1 MKLEEILMA
10 ELELEKLSMDEA
22 AQEMLKK
29 AQAEG
34 IETIFDRAKTM
45 KPCPIGAEGAC
56 CRICAQGPCRVP
68 PPKKKPG
75 EEGAEEKK
83 QRMGLCGATAETIVA
98 RNFAR
103 MVAAGT
109 SAHSDHARGVAK
121 LFIEVAHGRAQGYKI
136 KDVAKLRRVARD
148 WGVPITE
155 GEGEDAKPRAPEA
168 IAQELGPKVLA
179 EFGQQTGE
187 INYVKRAPK
196 KRQELWRKLDVV
208 PRGVDIEVV
217 ELMHRTHMGVD
228 QDYHNLIKQ
237 STRCALADGWAGSMI
252 STDLQDIL
260 FGCPVPVAGEINLG
274 VLKEDHVNVVMH
286 GHEPLLP
293 EMLYVAAQEPE
304 LIQYAQS
311 KGAKGIQLAGMCCS
325 ANEVL
330 MRHGVPVAGN
340 YLHQELA
347 VITGAVDALV
357 VDVQCE
363 MQALENVAACYH
375 TKLIT
380 TDTRAKMEKALHIE
394 FDEHHALDVARK
406 ILREAIDNYPNR
418 RAPVLIPKAS
428 SPTIVGFSYETIQ
441 YLLGGS
447 IRGSYYTLNDNVI
460 GGRVRGVAGVVGCNN
475 CRTTQDSSH
484 MTLIKELLKNDVI
497 VLSTGCAAMA
507 AGKYGLLTPESASQ
521 YCGPGLAE
529 VCETVGIP
537 PVLHMGACV
546 DNSRILLAAT
556 ACVKAGGLGTDIS
569 DLPAAGAAP
578 EWMSE
583 KAVAIG
589 QYFVASG
596 VYTLFG
602 VTWPTTG
609 SEILTDYLFKGIEE
623 ELGGKWDFV
632 ADPEEMARR
641 MIAHIDLK
649 RQALGIDKAR
659 ERVLYDMEMRRQ
671 LEEAAAAAE
680 EH

>member
-1 MKLEEILMA
+1 MA
-10 ELELEKLSMDEA
+10 ELELEKLTVDPA

-34 IETIFDRAKTM
+34 VETIFDRAKTM
-45 KPCPIGAEGAC
+45 KPCPIGVEGAC

-109 SAHSDHARGVAK
+109 AAHSDHSRGVAK
-121 LFIEVAHGRAQGYKI
+121 LFKEIAHGEAPGYEI
-136 KDVAKLRRVARD
+136 KDVAKLRAVARD
-148 WGVPITE
+148 WGVPLTE
-155 GEGEDAKPRAPEA
+155 GEGEEAKSRPKEA
-168 IAQELGPKVLA
+168 LAQDLADKVLA
-179 EFGQQTGE
+179 EFGQQSGE

-196 KRQELWRKLDVV
+196 KRQELWRKHGVV
-208 PRGVDIEVV
+208 PRGIDIEVV
-217 ELMHRTHMGVD
+217 ELLHRTHMGVD
-228 QDYHNLIKQ
+228 QDYRNLMKQ

-252 STDLQDIL
+252 STDLQDII
-260 FGCPVPVAGEINLG
+260 FGCPVPIAGEINLG

-293 EMLYVAAQEPE
+293 EMLYVAAQDPE
-304 LIQYAQS
+304 LIAYAQS

-363 MQALENVAACYH
+363 MQALANVAKCYH
-375 TKLIT
+375 TKIIT
-380 TDTRAKMEKALHIE
+380 TDDRAKMEGALHIP
-394 FDEHHALDVARK
+394 FDEHHALDVAK
-406 ILREAIDNYPNR
+406 QVIREGIDNFPNR
-418 RAPVLIPKAS
+418 RAPVMIPKES
-428 SPTIVGFSYETIQ
+428 SPTIVGFSYETIR

-460 GGRVRGVAGVVGCNN
+460 NGRIRGVAGVVGCNN

-484 MTLIKELLKNDVI
+484 LTLIKELLKNDVI

-507 AGKYGLLTPESASQ
+507 AGKYGLMTPEAASK

-546 DNSRILLAAT
+546 DNSRILMAAT

-583 KAVAIG
+583 KAIAIG

-596 VYTLFG
+596 VFTVFG
-602 VTWPTTG
+602 VTFPIMGAEHVRDHLFSELEG
-609 SEILTDYLFKGIEE
+609 SV
-623 ELGGKWDFV
+623 GGKWAFEP
-632 ADPEEMARR
+632 DPLQGAKL
-641 MIAHIDLK
+641 MIEHIDKK
-649 RQALGIDKAR
+649 RKALGIDKAR
-659 ERVLYDMEMRRQ
+659 ERVLYDMAMRRE
-671 LEEAAAAAE
+671 LT
-680 EH
+680 

>member
-1 MKLEEILMA
+1 MA
-10 ELELEKLSMDEA
+10 DLELEKLSIDVA
-22 AQEMLKK
+22 AQELIKK

-34 IETIFDRAKTM
+34 VETIFDRAKTM

-68 PPKKKPG
+68 PPKKKEG
-75 EEGAEEKK
+75 ESGEEKK

-109 SAHSDHARGVAK
+109 SAHSDHSRGVAK
-121 LFIEVAHGRAQGYKI
+121 LFKEIAHGQAPGYEV
-136 KDVAKLRRVARD
+136 KDVVKLKRVARD
-148 WGVPITE
+148 WGVAITE
-155 GEGEDAKPRAPEA
+155 GEGEDAKSRDKLE
-168 IAQELGPKVLA
+168 IAQELADKILA
-179 EFGQQTGE
+179 EFGQQEGE
-187 INYVKRAPK
+187 INYVKRAPA
-196 KRQELWRKLDVV
+196 KRLEIWRKNGVV
-208 PRGVDIEVV
+208 PRGIDIEVV

-228 QDYHNLIKQ
+228 QDYRNLMKQ
-237 STRCALADGWAGSMI
+237 STRCALADGWGGSMI
-252 STDLQDIL
+252 STDLQDIM
-260 FGCPVPVAGEINLG
+260 FGCPVPIAGEINLG

-293 EMLYVAAQEPE
+293 EMLFVASQDPE
-304 LIQYAQS
+304 LITYAQS

-330 MRHGVPVAGN
+330 MRHGIPVAGN

-347 VITGAVDALV
+347 VVTGAVDALI

-363 MQALENVAACYH
+363 MQALENVAKCYH
-375 TKLIT
+375 TKIIT
-380 TDTRAKMEKALHIE
+380 TDDRAKMPLAMHIP
-394 FDEHHALDVARK
+394 FDEHHALDVAKK
-406 ILREAIDNYPNR
+406 IIREAIDNYPNR
-418 RAPVLIPKAS
+418 KAPVMIPSVS
-428 SPTIVGFSYETIQ
+428 SPMVVGFSYETIQ

-447 IRGSYYTLNDNVI
+447 IRGSYYTLNDNI
-460 GGRVRGVAGVVGCNN
+460 INGRVRGVAGVVGCNN
-475 CRTTQDSSH
+475 CRTTQDNSH
-484 MTLIKELLKNDVI
+484 LEMIKELLKNDVI

-507 AGKYGLLTPESASQ
+507 AGKYGLMTPEAASK

-546 DNSRILLAAT
+546 DNSRILMAAT
-556 ACVKAGGLGTDIS
+556 ACVKAGGLGSDIS

-583 KAVAIG
+583 KAIAIG

-596 VYTLFG
+596 VYTVFG

-609 SEILTDYLFKGIEE
+609 SEILTDYLFKGFEE
-623 ELGGKWDFV
+623 EYGGKWDFEM
-632 ADPEEMARR
+632 DPLLAARK

-649 RQALGIDKAR
+649 RKALGIDKAR
-659 ERVLYDMEMRRQ
+659 ERVLMDMDMRRK
-671 LEEAAAAAE
+671 LEAAAGD

>member
-1 MKLEEILMA
+1 MA
-10 ELELEKLSMDEA
+10 EQIDVTKLSVDSA
-22 AQEMLKK
+22 SQEIMKK

-34 IETIFDRAKTM
+34 IETIFDRAQTM

-68 PPKKKPG
+68 PPKKKEG
-75 EEGAEEKK
+75 ETVAEKK
-83 QRMGLCGATAETIVA
+83 QRSGLCGATAETIVA

-103 MVAAGT
+103 MVCGGAA
-109 SAHSDHARGVAK
+109 AHNDHSRGVAL
-121 LFIEVAHGRAQGYKI
+121 LFKEVAHGRAQGYEL

-148 WGVPITE
+148 FGVELTE
-155 GEGEDAKPRAPEA
+155 GEGDEAKSRSKEA
-168 IAQELGPKVLA
+168 IAQELADKVLA
-179 EFGQQTGE
+179 EFGRQHGE
-187 INYVKRAPK
+187 LTFVKRAPK

-208 PRGVDIEVV
+208 PRGCDIEIV

-228 QDYHNLIKQ
+228 QEYHNIIKQ
-237 STRCALADGWAGSMI
+237 CTRTALSDGWGGSMI

-260 FGCPVPVAGEINLG
+260 FGMPVPVAGEINLG
-274 VLKEDHVNVVMH
+274 VLKEDHVNIIIH

-293 EMLYVAAQEPE
+293 EMIAVAVQEPE
-304 LIQYAQS
+304 IIQYAQN

-325 ANEVL
+325 ANEIL
-330 MRHGVPVAGN
+330 MRHGIPVAGN
-340 YLHQELA
+340 YLQQELA
-347 VITGAVDALV
+347 IITGAVDAMV

-363 MQALENVAACYH
+363 MQSLANVAACYH

-380 TDTRAKMEKALHIE
+380 TDPRARIEGETEHIP

-406 ILREAIDNYPNR
+406 VVREAIDNFPNR
-418 RAPVLIPKAS
+418 KAPVLIPPES
-428 SPTIVGFSYETIQ
+428 HPTVVGFSYETIR

-475 CRTTQDSSH
+475 CRTTHDNAH
-484 MTLIKELLKNDVI
+484 LTMIKELLKNDVI
-497 VLSTGCAAMA
+497 VLTTGCSAMA
-507 AGKYGLLTPESASQ
+507 AGKYGLLTPESATK

-529 VCETVGIP
+529 VCEAVGLP

-546 DNSRILLAAT
+546 DNSRILMAAT
-556 ACVKAGGLGTDIS
+556 ACVKAGGLGNDIS

-583 KAVAIG
+583 KAISIG
-589 QYFVASG
+589 HYFVASG

-609 SEILTDYLFKGIEE
+609 SEILTDYLFKEIEE
-623 ELGGKWDFV
+623 ELGGKWDFEP
-632 ADPEEMARR
+632 DPELAAKK
-641 MIAHIDLK
+641 MIAHIDKK
-649 RQALGIDKAR
+649 RTALGIDKAR
-659 ERVLYDMEMRRQ
+659 ERVLYDMAMRRE
-671 LEEAAAAAE
+671 LEAAAAGE
-680 EH
+680 ED

>member
-1 MKLEEILMA
+1 MA
-10 ELELEKLSMDEA
+10 EFETRSVDPA
-22 AQEMLKK
+22 AQELLKK

-34 IETIFDRAKTM
+34 IETIWDRAEKM

-68 PPKKKPG
+68 PPKKKEG
-75 EEGAEEKK
+75 EEAAEKK

-109 SAHSDHARGVAK
+109 AAHSDHSRGVAK
-121 LFIEVAHGRAQGYKI
+121 LFKEIAHGEAPGYEI

-148 WGVPITE
+148 WDVPLSE
-155 GEGEDAKPRAPEA
+155 GEGDDAKPRAKEE
-168 IAQELGPKVLA
+168 IAKDLA
-179 EFGQQTGE
+179 EKILKEFGQQDGE
-187 INYVKRAPK
+187 INYVRRAPK
-196 KRQELWRKLDVV
+196 KRQEIWRKNGVV
-208 PRGVDIEVV
+208 PRGIDIEVV

-228 QDYHNLIKQ
+228 QDYHNIMKQ
-237 STRCALADGWAGSMI
+237 CTRTALADGWAGSMI
-252 STDLQDIL
+252 STDLQDIM
-260 FGCPVPVAGEINLG
+260 FGCPTPIAGEINLG
-274 VLKEDHVNVVMH
+274 VLKEDHVNVIMH

-293 EMLYVAAQEPE
+293 EMLYVAAQDPE
-304 LIQYAQS
+304 LIAYAQS

-347 VITGAVDALV
+347 IITGAVEAMV

-363 MQALENVAACYH
+363 MQALANVAKCYH
-375 TKLIT
+375 TKIIT
-380 TDTRAKMEKALHIE
+380 TDDRAKMEGAALHIP
-394 FDEHHALDVARK
+394 FDEHHALDVAKK

-418 RAPVLIPKAS
+418 RAQVLIPS
-428 SPTIVGFSYETIQ
+428 ISTPTVVGFSYETIQ

-447 IRGSYYTLNDNVI
+447 IRGSYYTLNDNI
-460 GGRVRGVAGVVGCNN
+460 INGRVRGVAGVVGCNN
-475 CRTTQDSSH
+475 CRTTQDNSH
-484 MTLIKELLKNDVI
+484 LTLMKELLKNDVI
-497 VLSTGCAAMA
+497 VLTTGCAAMA
-507 AGKYGLLTPESASQ
+507 AGKYGLLTPEAAGK

-546 DNSRILLAAT
+546 DNSRILMAAT
-556 ACVKAGGLGTDIS
+556 ACVKAGGLGADIS

-583 KAVAIG
+583 KAIAIG

-602 VTWPTTG
+602 VNWPTTG
-609 SEILTDYLFKGIEE
+609 SEILTDYLFQGIEE
-623 ELGGKWDFV
+623 EYGGKWDFE
-632 ADPEEMARR
+632 ADPEMMAKK

-649 RQALGIDKAR
+649 RKALGIDKAR
-659 ERVLYDMEMRRQ
+659 ERVLYDMAMRRE
-671 LEEAAAAAE
+671 LEAAAGE

>member
-1 MKLEEILMA
+1 MA
-10 ELELEKLSMDEA
+10 DLELEKLSIDVA
-22 AQEMLKK
+22 AQQLIKK

-34 IETIFDRAKTM
+34 VETIFDRAKTM

-68 PPKKKPG
+68 PPKKKEG
-75 EEGAEEKK
+75 ESGEEKK
-83 QRMGLCGATAETIVA
+83 LRMGLCGATAETIVA

-109 SAHSDHARGVAK
+109 ASHSDHARGVAK
-121 LFIEVAHGRAQGYKI
+121 LFIEVAKGKTQGYQI
-136 KDVAKLRRVARD
+136 KDVAKLKRVARD
-148 WGVPITE
+148 WGVAITE
-155 GEGEDAKPRAPEA
+155 GEGEDAKPRSPEA

-187 INYVKRAPK
+187 INYVARAPK
-196 KRQELWRKLDVV
+196 KRQEIWRKNDVV

-228 QDYHNLIKQ
+228 QDYHNLMKQ
-237 STRCALADGWAGSMI
+237 ATRCALADGWSGSMI
-252 STDLQDIL
+252 STDLQDIM
-260 FGCPVPVAGEINLG
+260 FGCPVPIAGEINLG

-293 EMLYVAAQEPE
+293 EMLFVASQDPE
-304 LIQYAQS
+304 LIKAAQS

-363 MQALENVAACYH
+363 MQALENVAKCYH
-375 TKLIT
+375 TKIIT
-380 TDTRAKMEKALHIE
+380 TDDRARMPLAEHVA
-394 FDEHHALDVARK
+394 FDEHHALDVAKK
-406 ILREAIDNYPNR
+406 ILLIAIDNYPNR
-418 RAPVLIPKAS
+418 RAPVLIPSAS
-428 SPTIVGFSYETIQ
+428 SPMVVGFSYETIQ

-447 IRGSYYTLNDNVI
+447 IRGSYYTLNDNII

-507 AGKYGLLTPESASQ
+507 AGKYGLLTPEAASK

-546 DNSRILLAAT
+546 DNSRILMAAT
-556 ACVKAGGLGTDIS
+556 ACVKAGGLGSDIS

-583 KAVAIG
+583 KAIAIG

-602 VTWPTTG
+602 VTFPTTG

-623 ELGGKWDFV
+623 EYGGKWDFV

-649 RQALGIDKAR
+649 RKALGIDKAR
-659 ERVLYDMEMRRQ
+659 ERVLMDMDMRRK
-671 LEEAAAAAE
+671 LEAAAGD
-680 EH
+680 

>member
-1 MKLEEILMA
+1 MA
-10 ELELEKLSMDEA
+10 ELELEKLSVDVA

-34 IETIFDRAKTM
+34 VETIFDRAKTM
-45 KPCPIGAEGAC
+45 KPCPIGVEGAC

-68 PPKKKPG
+68 PPKKKEG
-75 EEGAEEKK
+75 ETGEEKK

-109 SAHSDHARGVAK
+109 AAHSDHSRGVAK
-121 LFIEVAHGRAQGYKI
+121 LFKEIAHGQAPGYEV
-136 KDVAKLRRVARD
+136 KDVAKLKRVAKD
-148 WGVPITE
+148 WGVAITL
-155 GEGEDAKPRAPEA
+155 GEGEEVKGRDKLEIAK
-168 IAQELGPKVLA
+168 ELADKILA
-179 EFGQQTGE
+179 EFGQQEGE
-187 INYVKRAPK
+187 INYVKRAPL
-196 KRQELWRKLDVV
+196 KRQEIWRKNGVV
-208 PRGVDIEVV
+208 PRGIDIEVV

-237 STRCALADGWAGSMI
+237 STRCALADGWGGSMI

-260 FGCPVPVAGEINLG
+260 FGCPVPIAGEINLG

-293 EMLYVAAQEPE
+293 EMLYVAAQDPE
-304 LIQYAQS
+304 LITYAQN

-347 VITGAVDALV
+347 VVTGAVDALV

-363 MQALENVAACYH
+363 MQALENVAKCYH
-375 TKLIT
+375 TKIVT
-380 TDTRAKMEKALHIE
+380 TDDRARMPLAEHIP
-394 FDEHHALDVARK
+394 FDEHHALDVAKQIIR
-406 ILREAIDNYPNR
+406 LAIDNFPNR
-418 RAPVLIPKAS
+418 KAPVMIPSVS

-447 IRGSYYTLNDNVI
+447 IRGSYYTLNDNI
-460 GGRVRGVAGVVGCNN
+460 INGRVRGVAGVVGCNN
-475 CRTTQDSSH
+475 CRTTQDNSH
-484 MTLIKELLKNDVI
+484 LEMIKELLKNDVI

-507 AGKYGLLTPESASQ
+507 AGKYGLMTPEAASK

-546 DNSRILLAAT
+546 DNSRILMAAT

-583 KAVAIG
+583 KAIAIG

-596 VYTLFG
+596 VYTVFG

-609 SEILTDYLFKGIEE
+609 SDLLTDYLFKGFEE
-623 ELGGKWDFV
+623 EYGGKWDFEM
-632 ADPEEMARR
+632 DPLLAARK

-649 RQALGIDKAR
+649 RKALGIDKAR
-659 ERVLYDMEMRRQ
+659 ERVLMDMEMRRK
-671 LEEAAAAAE
+671 LEAAAGE
-680 EH
+680 EQ

>member
-1 MKLEEILMA
+1 MA
-10 ELELEKLSMDEA
+10 ELEKLTMDEA
-22 AQEMLKK
+22 ALEMLKK

-34 IETIFDRAKTM
+34 VETIFDRAAKM
-45 KPCPIGAEGAC
+45 KPCPIGEEGAC

-68 PPKKKPG
+68 RPKKKEG
-75 EEGAEEKK
+75 EETTAEKK
-83 QRMGLCGATAETIVA
+83 QRMGLCGATAETISA

-103 MVAAGT
+103 MVAAG
-109 SAHSDHARGVAK
+109 SASHSDHSRGVAK
-121 LFIEVAHGRAQGYKI
+121 LFIEVAKGKAQGYEL
-136 KDVAKLRRVARD
+136 KDVTKLKTVAKDWDVA
-148 WGVPITE
+148 ITV
-155 GEGEDAKPRAPEA
+155 GEGEDAKPRPKNE
-168 IAQELGPKVLA
+168 IALELGQKILA
-179 EFGQQTGE
+179 EFGQQDGE

-196 KRQELWRKLDVV
+196 KRQEIWRKEGVV

-228 QDYHNLIKQ
+228 QDYKNLIKQ

-274 VLKEDHVNVVMH
+274 VLKEDHVNVIMH

-293 EMLYVAAQEPE
+293 EMLYVASQEPE

-340 YLHQELA
+340 YLHQELGI
-347 VITGAVDALV
+347 ITGAVDAMV
-357 VDVQCE
+357 IDVQCE
-363 MQALENVAACYH
+363 MQSIANVAACYH
-375 TKLIT
+375 TKIIT
-380 TDTRAKMEKALHIE
+380 TDTRAKIQEHPSVEHIE

-406 ILREAIDNYPNR
+406 VLRTAIDNYPNR
-418 RAPVLIPKAS
+418 KAPVMIPAAS
-428 SPTIVGFSYETIQ
+428 TPTIVGFSYETIR

-447 IRGSYYTLNDNVI
+447 IRGSYYTLNDNII

-507 AGKYGLLTPESASQ
+507 AGKYGLLTPEAASK

-546 DNSRILLAAT
+546 DNSRILMAAT

-583 KAVAIG
+583 KAIAIG

-609 SEILTDYLFKGIEE
+609 SEILTDYLFKGLEDVY
-623 ELGGKWDFV
+623 GGKWDFV
-632 ADPEEMARR
+632 ADPEEMAKK
-641 MIAHIDLK
+641 MIAHIDAK
-649 RQALGIDKAR
+649 RKALGIDKAR
-659 ERVLYDMEMRRQ
+659 ERVLFDMEMRRQ
-671 LEEAAAAAE
+671 MEDAAAAADE
-680 EH
+680 V

>member
-1 MKLEEILMA
+1 MA
-10 ELELEKLSMDEA
+10 ELDLEKLSMDPA
-22 AQEMLKK
+22 AQELIKK
-29 AQAEG
+29 AAAEG
-34 IETIFDRAKTM
+34 VETIFDRAKTM

-68 PPKKKPG
+68 PPKKKEG
-75 EEGAEEKK
+75 ETGEEKK

-109 SAHSDHARGVAK
+109 AAHSDHSRGVAK
-121 LFIEVAHGRAQGYKI
+121 LFKEIAHGEAPGYEV
-136 KDVAKLRRVARD
+136 KDVAKLRRVAKD
-148 WGVPITE
+148 WDVAITE
-155 GEGEDAKPRAPEA
+155 GEGDEAKSRDKLA
-168 IAQELGPKVLA
+168 IAQDLAEKVLK
-179 EFGQQTGE
+179 EFGQQEGE
-187 INYVKRAPK
+187 INYVRRAPK
-196 KRQELWRKLDVV
+196 KRQELWRKNGVV

-237 STRCALADGWAGSMI
+237 SIRCALEDGWSGSMI
-252 STDLQDIL
+252 STDLQDIM
-260 FGCPVPVAGEINLG
+260 FGCPTPIAGEINLG
-274 VLKEDHVNVVMH
+274 VLREDHVNVVMH

-293 EMLYVAAQEPE
+293 EMLFVASQDPE
-304 LIQYAQS
+304 IIKAAQS

-347 VITGAVDALV
+347 VVTGAVDALV

-363 MQALENVAACYH
+363 MQALENVAKCYH
-375 TKLIT
+375 TKIIT
-380 TDTRAKMEKALHIE
+380 TDDRAKMPLATHIA
-394 FDEHHALDVARK
+394 FDEHHALDVAKK
-406 ILREAIDNYPNR
+406 ILLEAIDNYPNR
-418 RAPVLIPKAS
+418 RAPVMIPSAS

-447 IRGSYYTLNDNVI
+447 IRGSYYTLNDNI
-460 GGRVRGVAGVVGCNN
+460 INGRVRGVAGVVGCNN
-475 CRTTQDSSH
+475 CRTTQDSSL
-484 MTLIKELLKNDVI
+484 MTLE
-497 VLSTGCAAMA
+497 AAS
-507 AGKYGLLTPESASQ
+507 K
-521 YCGPGLAE
+521 YCGEGLAE

-546 DNSRILLAAT
+546 DNSRILMAAT
-556 ACVKAGGLGTDIS
+556 ACVKAGCRVTDIS

-578 EWMSE
+578 ECMRE
-583 KAVAIG
+583 KPIAIG
-589 QYFVASG
+589 QYFVTSG
-596 VYTLFG
+596 VYTMFG
-602 VTWPTTG
+602 VTFPSTG

-623 ELGGKWDFV
+623 EYGGKWDFEM
-632 ADPEEMARR
+632 DPEIMAKK

-649 RQALGIDKAR
+649 RKALGIDKAR
-659 ERVLYDMEMRRQ
+659 ERVLMDMEMRRTMD
-671 LEEAAAAAE
+671 AAAAE

>member
-1 MKLEEILMA
+1 MA
-10 ELELEKLSMDEA
+10 DLEKLSMDEA
-22 AQEMLKK
+22 AQEMIKK

-34 IETIFDRAKTM
+34 IETIFDRAEKM
-45 KPCPIGAEGAC
+45 KPCPIGVEGAC

-68 PPKKKPG
+68 APKKKPG
-75 EEGAEEKK
+75 EELPEEKK
-83 QRMGLCGATAETIVA
+83 KRMGLCGATAETISA

-109 SAHSDHARGVAK
+109 ASHSDHSRGVAK
-121 LFIEVAHGRAQGYKI
+121 MFIEVAKGKAQGYQI
-136 KDVAKLRRVARD
+136 KDVTKLKTVAKDWDVATM
-148 WGVPITE
+148 V
-155 GEGEDAKPRAPEA
+155 GEGEEAQPRPVSD
-168 IAQELGPKVLA
+168 IALELGQKILA
-179 EFGQQTGE
+179 EFGQQEGE
-187 INYVKRAPK
+187 INCVKRAPK
-196 KRQELWRKLDVV
+196 KRQEIWRKEGVV
-208 PRGVDIEVV
+208 PRGIDIEVV

-228 QDYHNLIKQ
+228 QDYKNLIKQ

-252 STDLQDIL
+252 STDLQDIM
-260 FGCPVPVAGEINLG
+260 FGCPVPIAGEINLG
-274 VLKEDHVNVVMH
+274 VLKEDHVNVIMH

-293 EMLYVAAQEPE
+293 EMLFVAAQDPD
-304 LIQYAQS
+304 LIQYAQN

-325 ANEVL
+325 ANEVM

-363 MQALENVAACYH
+363 MQALASVASCYH
-375 TKLIT
+375 TKIVT
-380 TDTRAKMEKALHIE
+380 TDPRAKMEGESVEHIE
-394 FDEHHALDVARK
+394 FDEHHALDVAKK
-406 ILREAIDNYPNR
+406 IIRLAIDNYPNR
-418 RAPVLIPKAS
+418 KAPVMIPKAS
-428 SPTIVGFSYETIQ
+428 TPTVVGFSYETIR

-447 IRGSYYTLNDNVI
+447 IRGSYYTLNDNI
-460 GGRVRGVAGVVGCNN
+460 INGRIRGIAGVVGCNN

-484 MTLIKELLKNDVI
+484 MTVIKELLKNDVI

-507 AGKYGLLTPESASQ
+507 AGKYGLLTPEAASK

-546 DNSRILLAAT
+546 DNSRILMAAT

-569 DLPAAGAAP
+569 DLPAAGCAP

-583 KAVAIG
+583 KAIAIG

-602 VTWPTTG
+602 VNWPTTG
-609 SEILTDYLFKGIEE
+609 SEILTDYLFQGLEE
-623 ELGGKWDFV
+623 TYGGKWDFA
-632 ADPEEMARR
+632 ADPEDMAKR
-641 MIAHIDLK
+641 MIAHIDKK
-649 RQALGIDKAR
+649 RKALGIDKAR
-659 ERVLYDMEMRRQ
+659 ERVLYDMDMRRQ
-671 LEEAAAAAE
+671 MEEAAHAAE
-680 EH
+680 H

>member
-1 MKLEEILMA
+1 MS
-10 ELELEKLSMDEA
+10 ELEKYSMDEA
-22 AQEMLKK
+22 AQELLKK
-29 AQAEG
+29 AQSEG
-34 IETIFDRAKTM
+34 IETIFDRAEKM
-45 KPCPIGAEGAC
+45 KPCPIGEEGAC

-68 PPKKKPG
+68 RPKKAKEG
-75 EEGAEEKK
+75 EEQKPQAV
-83 QRMGLCGATAETIVA
+83 GLCGATAQTIAA

-109 SAHSDHARGVAK
+109 SSHNDHSRGVAL
-121 LFIEVAHGRAQGYKI
+121 LFKEVAHGRTQGYEI
-136 KDVAKLRRVARD
+136 KDAVKLKQVARD
-148 WGVPITE
+148 WDISITE
-155 GEGEDAKPRAPEA
+155 GEGDDAKPRAKEA
-168 IAQELGPKVLA
+168 IAQELADKVLQA
-179 EFGQQTGE
+179 FGQQSGE
-187 INYVKRAPK
+187 LQYVKRAPK
-196 KRQELWRKLDVV
+196 KRQEIWRKEGVA
-208 PRGVDIEVV
+208 PRGCDIEVV

-228 QDYHNLIKQ
+228 QEYHNIIKQ
-237 STRCALADGWAGSMI
+237 STRCALSDGWGGSMI

-274 VLKEDHVNVVMH
+274 VLKEDHVNIIIH

-293 EMLYVAAQEPE
+293 EMIAVAVQEPE
-304 LIQYAQS
+304 LIPYAQN

-330 MRHGVPVAGN
+330 MRHGIPCAGN
-340 YLHQELA
+340 YLHQELGI
-347 VITGAVDALV
+347 ITGAVDAMV

-363 MQALENVAACYH
+363 MQSLANVAKCYH

-380 TDTRAKMEKALHIE
+380 TDTRARIEGETLHIP
-394 FDEHHALDVARK
+394 FDDHHALDIARQVV
-406 ILREAIDNYPNR
+406 REAIDNFPNR
-418 RAPVLIPKAS
+418 RAPVMIPSAS
-428 SPTIVGFSYETIQ
+428 HPTVVGFSYETIR

-447 IRGSYYTLNDNVI
+447 IRGSYYTLNDNII
-460 GGRVRGVAGVVGCNN
+460 GGRVRGVCGVVGCNN

-484 MTLIKELLKNDVI
+484 LTVIKELLKNDVI

-507 AGKYGLLTPESASQ
+507 AGKYGLLTPEAAIK

-546 DNSRILLAAT
+546 DNSRILMAAT
-556 ACVKAGGLGTDIS
+556 ACVKAGGLGSDIS
-569 DLPAAGAAP
+569 DLPAAGCAP

-583 KAVAIG
+583 KAIAIG

-596 VYTLFG
+596 VYVSFG

-623 ELGGKWDFV
+623 TYGGKWDFE
-632 ADPEEMARR
+632 ADPEMMAKKI
-641 MIAHIDLK
+641 IAHIDTK
-649 RQALGIDKAR
+649 RKALGIDKAR
-659 ERVLYDMEMRRQ
+659 ERVLYDMAMRRE
-671 LEEAAAAAE
+671 LEEAAVGE
-680 EH
+680 EHH

>member
-1 MKLEEILMA
+1 MA
-10 ELELEKLSMDEA
+10 ETDFEKLSVDVA

-34 IETIFDRAKTM
+34 VETIFDRAKTM

-68 PPKKKPG
+68 PPKKKEG
-75 EEGAEEKK
+75 ESGEEKK
-83 QRMGLCGATAETIVA
+83 QRIGLCGATAETIVA

-109 SAHSDHARGVAK
+109 AAHSDHSRGVAK
-121 LFIEVAHGRAQGYKI
+121 LFKEIAHGEAPGYEV
-136 KDVAKLRRVARD
+136 KDVAKLRRVAKD
-148 WGVPITE
+148 WDVAITE
-155 GEGEDAKPRAPEA
+155 GEGDEAKTRDKLA
-168 IAQELGPKVLA
+168 IAQDLA
-179 EFGQQTGE
+179 EKILKEFGQQEGE
-187 INYVKRAPK
+187 INYVRRAPK
-196 KRQELWRKLDVV
+196 KRQEIWRKNGVV
-208 PRGVDIEVV
+208 PRGIDIEVV

-228 QDYHNLIKQ
+228 QEYHNLMKQ
-237 STRCALADGWAGSMI
+237 STRCALADGWGGSMI
-252 STDLQDIL
+252 STDLQDIM
-260 FGCPVPVAGEINLG
+260 FGCPTPIAGEINLG

-293 EMLYVAAQEPE
+293 EMLYVAAQDQE
-304 LIQYAQS
+304 LITYAQN

-363 MQALENVAACYH
+363 MQALESVAQCYH
-375 TKLIT
+375 TKIVT
-380 TDTRAKMEKALHIE
+380 TDDRARMPLATHIP
-394 FDEHHALDVARK
+394 FDEHHALDVAKQIIR
-406 ILREAIDNYPNR
+406 LAIDNFPNR
-418 RAPVLIPKAS
+418 KAPVMIPSIS
-428 SPTIVGFSYETIQ
+428 SPTVVGFSYETIQ

-447 IRGSYYTLNDNVI
+447 IRGSYYTLNDNI
-460 GGRVRGVAGVVGCNN
+460 INGRVRGVAGVVGCNN
-475 CRTTQDSSH
+475 CRTTQDNSH
-484 MTLIKELLKNDVI
+484 LEMIKELLKNDVI
-497 VLSTGCAAMA
+497 VLTTGCAAMA
-507 AGKYGLLTPESASQ
+507 AGKYGLLTPEAAGKF
-521 YCGPGLAE
+521 CGAGLAE

-546 DNSRILLAAT
+546 DNSRILMAAT

-583 KAVAIG
+583 KAIAIG

-596 VYTLFG
+596 VYTVFG

-609 SEILTDYLFKGIEE
+609 SELLTDYLFKGFEE
-623 ELGGKWDFV
+623 EYGGKWDFEI
-632 ADPEEMARR
+632 DPILAAKK

-649 RQALGIDKAR
+649 RKALGIDKAR
-659 ERVLYDMEMRRQ
+659 ERVLMDMEMRRTMD
-671 LEEAAAAAE
+671 AAAAGE

>member
-1 MKLEEILMA
+1 MA
-10 ELELEKLSMDEA
+10 ELDVTKCSKDPA
-22 AQEMLKK
+22 TQEMLKK
-29 AQAEG
+29 AQADG
-34 IETIFDRAKTM
+34 IETIWDRANVM

-68 PPKKKPG
+68 APKKKEG
-75 EEGAEEKK
+75 ETTAEKK

-103 MVAAGT
+103 MVCSGAAAHNDHSRGT
-109 SAHSDHARGVAK
+109 AL
-121 LFIEVAHGRAQGYKI
+121 LFKEVAHGKAQGYEI

-148 WGVPITE
+148 WGVAITE
-155 GEGEDAKPRAPEA
+155 GEGDEAKPRSKE
-168 IAQELGPKVLA
+168 IVAQELADKVLA

-187 INYVKRAPK
+187 LTYIKRAPK
-196 KRQELWRKLDVV
+196 KRQEIWRKLDVV
-208 PRGVDIEVV
+208 PRGCDIEIV

-228 QDYHNLIKQ
+228 QEYHNIIKQ
-237 STRCALADGWAGSMI
+237 CTRTALSDGWGGSMI

-260 FGCPVPVAGEINLG
+260 FGMPVPVAGEINLG
-274 VLKEDHVNVVMH
+274 VLKEDHVNIIIH

-293 EMLYVAAQEPE
+293 EMIYVASMEPE
-304 LIQYAQS
+304 AIQYAQN

-325 ANEVL
+325 ANEIL
-330 MRHGVPVAGN
+330 MRHGIPVAGN
-340 YLHQELA
+340 YLQQEMA
-347 VITGAVDALV
+347 IITGAVDAMV

-363 MQALENVAACYH
+363 MQSLANVAKCYH

-380 TDTRAKMEKALHIE
+380 TDDRARIEGETLHIP

-406 ILREAIDNYPNR
+406 VVREAIDNFPNR
-418 RAPVLIPKAS
+418 KAPVLIPS
-428 SPTIVGFSYETIQ
+428 ISHPTVVGFSYETIQ

-475 CRTTQDSSH
+475 CRTMHDNAHLT
-484 MTLIKELLKNDVI
+484 MIKELLKNDVI
-497 VLSTGCAAMA
+497 VLTTGCSAMT
-507 AGKYGLLTPESASQ
+507 AGKFGLLTPESAKDH
-521 YCGPGLAE
+521 CGPGLAE

-537 PVLHMGACV
+537 PVLHMGSCV
-546 DNSRILLAAT
+546 DNSRILMAAT

-583 KAVAIG
+583 KAISIG
-589 QYFVASG
+589 HYFVASG

-602 VTWPTTG
+602 VTFPTTG

-623 ELGGKWDFV
+623 ELGGMWDFEP
-632 ADPEEMARR
+632 DPELAAKK
-641 MIAHIDLK
+641 MIAHIDSK
-649 RQALGIDKAR
+649 RKALGIDKAR
-659 ERVLYDMEMRRQ
+659 ERVLFDMAMRRE
-671 LEEAAAAAE
+671 LEEAAAGE

>member
-1 MKLEEILMA
+1 MA
-10 ELELEKLSMDEA
+10 ELDFEKMSMDVA

-29 AQAEG
+29 AQAENV
-34 IETIFDRAKTM
+34 ETIFDRARTM
-45 KPCPIGAEGAC
+45 KPCPIGVEGAC

-68 PPKKKPG
+68 PPKKKAG
-75 EEGAEEKK
+75 EETGEEKK

-103 MVAAGT
+103 MVACGT
-109 SAHSDHARGVAK
+109 ASHSDHSRGVAK
-121 LFIEVAHGRAQGYKI
+121 LFIEVANGRTQGYKL
-136 KDVAKLRRVARD
+136 KDVAKLRRVAKD
-148 WGVPITE
+148 WDVPITV
-155 GEGEDAKPRAPEA
+155 GEGEDAKPRSAED
-168 IAQELGPKVLA
+168 IAKELGPKILA
-179 EFGQQTGE
+179 EFGQQEGE
-187 INYVKRAPK
+187 INYVRRAPK
-196 KRQELWRKLDVV
+196 KRQEIWRKHGVV

-237 STRCALADGWAGSMI
+237 STRCALADGWSGSMI
-252 STDLQDIL
+252 STDLQDIM
-260 FGCPVPVAGEINLG
+260 FGCPVPIAGEINLG

-293 EMLYVAAQEPE
+293 EMLYVASQEPE

-363 MQALENVAACYH
+363 MQALANVAKCYH
-375 TKLIT
+375 TKIIT
-380 TDTRAKMEKALHIE
+380 TDDRAKMEGAMHIA
-394 FDEHHALDVARK
+394 FDDHHALDVARK
-406 ILREAIDNYPNR
+406 VIRTAIDNYPNR
-418 RAPVLIPKAS
+418 RAPVMIPQVS

-447 IRGSYYTLNDNVI
+447 IRGSYYTLNDNI
-460 GGRVRGVAGVVGCNN
+460 INGRIRGVAGVVGCNN

-507 AGKYGLLTPESASQ
+507 AGKYGLLTPEAASK
-521 YCGPGLAE
+521 YCGEGLAE

-546 DNSRILLAAT
+546 DNSRILMAAT

-583 KAVAIG
+583 KAIAIG

-602 VTWPTTG
+602 VTFPSTG
-609 SEILTDYLFKGIEE
+609 SEILTEYLFKGIEE
-623 ELGGKWDFV
+623 EYGGKWDFV
-632 ADPEEMARR
+632 ADPMEMARR

-649 RQALGIDKAR
+649 RKALGIDKAR
-659 ERVLYDMEMRRQ
+659 ERVLMDMEMRRQ
-671 LEEAAAAAE
+671 LEAAAGE